1 MVVVMRPGASQEEID
16 AVRETIESNSLAVLM
31 MPGSVMAIGIPTAI
45 PTDLR
50 DPLQQQL
57 EIMPGVSRVTQVSRA
72 FKLASRE
79 FHPESTTFEVAGA
92 RFGGNELALM
102 AGPCSIEGYDQLK
115 ETAQVVKRLGA
126 NVLRGG
132 AFKPRTS
139 PYAFQGLADEGL
151 RIMKAVGQEVGIA
164 TISEVMSPD
173 MVGLLAEHVDILQIG
188 ARSMQNFPLLIEAGK
203 SKHPVMLKRGPSAT
217 IDEFLLAAEYLL
229 AHGNERVILCER
241 GVHPLDRT
249 YTRNTLDLS
258 AVPVLKEVSHLPVIV
273 DPSHGVGVA
282 KWVAPMA
289 CAAIAAG
296 ADGLMVEV
304 HPDPRKAKSDA
315 AQTLSPEAFASL
327 VEAISKYAGVSGRSL
342 PTAGVRA

>member
-1 MVVVMRPGASQEEID
+1 MVVVMRSGATQEEID
-16 AVRETIESNSLAVLM
+16 AVRETIESNGLAVLL
-31 MPGSVMAIGIPTAI
+31 MPGSVMAIGIPSAI

-57 EIMPGVSRVTQVSRA
+57 EIMPGVTRVTQVSRA

-79 FHPESTTFEVAGA
+79 FHPESTTFTIAGA
-92 RFGGNELALM
+92 EFGGRDLAIM

-115 ETAQVVKRLGA
+115 QTAQIVKSLGA

-151 RIMKAVGQEVGIA
+151 RIMKQVGQEVGIA

-203 SKHPVMLKRGPSAT
+203 SRHPVMLKRGPSAT

-229 AHGNERVILCER
+229 AHGNESVILCER

-282 KWVAPMA
+282 KWVPAMA

-296 ADGLMVEV
+296 ADGLMIEV
-304 HPDPRKAKSDA
+304 HPDPRRALSDA
-315 AQTLSPEAFASL
+315 AQTLSPESFAAL
-327 VEAISKYAGVSGRSL
+327 LKAIGEYASVAGRSL
-342 PTAGVRA
+342 PMHRVEA

>member
-1 MVVVMRPGASQEEID
+1 MRPGATEEEID
-16 AVRETIESNSLAVLM
+16 AIRETIESHSLQVLL
-31 MPGSVMAIGIPTAI
+31 MPGSVMAIGIPSAI

-79 FHPESTTFEVAGA
+79 FHPESTRFTVGDAE
-92 RFGGNELALM
+92 FGGEQLAVI
-102 AGPCSIEGYDQLK
+102 AGPCSIESYDQLS
-115 ETAQVVKRLGA
+115 ETAKIVKSLGA

-151 RIMKAVGQEVGIA
+151 RIMQSVGREVGIA

-173 MVGLLAEHVDILQIG
+173 MVGLLAAHVDILQIG
-188 ARSMQNFPLLIEAGK
+188 ARSMQNFPLLIEAGR
-203 SKHPVMLKRGPSAT
+203 SRHPVMLKRGPSAT

-229 AHGNERVILCER
+229 SHGNERVILCER

-249 YTRNTLDLS
+249 YTRNTLDLA
-258 AVPVLKEVSHLPVIV
+258 AVPVLKEISHLPVIV

-282 KWVAPMA
+282 KWVPAMA
-289 CAAIAAG
+289 GAAIAAG

-304 HPDPRKAKSDA
+304 HPNPRVAKSDA
-315 AQTLSPEAFASL
+315 AQTLSPEAFERMMAS
-327 VEAISKYAGVSGRSL
+327 VGTFARVVGRSL
-342 PTAGVRA
+342 PSAAARA